1 MTPIRFYNTLT
12 NQLEDFTPIDPP
24 IVRMYNCGPT
34 VYDFAHIGNFRAFVF
49 ADLLRR
55 FLEFTGHE
63 VRQVMN
69 ITDVGHMT
77 EDQLADGGGQDKM
90 ELAAQRLKAAKKSGV
105 ADVENPD
112 DPFAVARYFEQ
123 AFIDDAKALRLK
135 IAEDDE
141 APRRPRAT
149 EHVTQ
154 MIAMIEKL
162 IVADHAYVADDGAVY
177 YDVMSFPQYGKL
189 SGNTLDKL
197 AHGAGGRV
205 SETDTA
211 GKRNPHDFLLWK
223 PDAKHLMKWD
233 SPWGWGYPGWHIECS
248 AMSMSA
254 LGVET
259 LDIHTGGEDNI
270 FPHHECEIAQ
280 SEAFTGQEFA
290 RYWMHAKFLQV
301 DGGKMAKSLGNV
313 WNLDDVKERGFEP
326 RALRF
331 ALIRGHYRQ
340 PLNFTWAILEE
351 SKTALAKLDELVRK
365 LQRLASMDNGGAVSE
380 FDDGRVALSRAR
392 EKFEE
397 GMCDD
402 LNTPQAISALFEL
415 RNFVVHTAMNPVVA
429 TECLEFLRDADGVL
443 GVLRLE
449 AEEEDLDADVEAL
462 IEARTAARGAKDWA
476 EADRIRDELVAMG
489 IELEDT
495 PEGVVWK
502 RVR

>member
-280 SEAFTGQEFA
+280 SCGATGKAFA
-290 RYWMHAKFLQV
+290 RYWMHTRFLMVEGEKMSKSKGNFYTVRDLLKRGV
-301 DGGKMAKSLGNV
+301 DPA
-313 WNLDDVKERGFEP
+313 
-326 RALRF
+326 ALR
-331 ALIRGHYRQ
+331 LELMRTHYR
-340 PLNFTWAILEE
+340 LNMNFTMKGLEDAHRMVE
-351 SKTALAKLDELVRK
+351 RWRAAAAGVDAQSVAAGDSDVERDFV
-365 LQRLASMDNGGAVSE
+365 A
-380 FDDGRVALSRAR
+380 ALS
-392 EKFEE
+392 
-397 GMCDD
+397 DD
-402 LNTPQAISALFEL
+402 LNISGALGAINKWLNDSPDDLAPLV
-415 RNFVVHTAMNPVVA
+415 RMNS
-429 TECLEFLRDADGVL
+429 VL
-443 GVLRLE
+443 GVLEAAELE
-449 AEEEDLDADVEAL
+449 TEASGDDAAIDAKVQQMAD
-462 IEARTAARGAKDWA
+462 ARAAKDWA
-476 EADRIRDELVAMG
+476 ASDAIRDELTAAG
-489 IELEDT
+489 IEVQISKQGITWRRKMTLD
-495 PEGVVWK
+495 
-502 RVR
+502 

>member
-12 NQLEDFTPIDPP
+12 NQLEDFAPIDPP
-24 IVRMYNCGPT
+24 VVRMYNCGPT

-112 DPFAVARYFEQ
+112 DPFAVARYFEK
-123 AFIDDAKALRLK
+123 AFIDDARALRLK
-135 IAEDDE
+135 IADDE

-149 EHVTQ
+149 EHVKQ

-162 IVADHAYVADDGAVY
+162 VAADHAYVAGDGAVY
-177 YDVMSFPQYGKL
+177 YDVSSFPQYGKL

-280 SEAFTGQEFA
+280 SCGATGKAFA
-290 RYWMHAKFLQV
+290 RYWMHTRFLMVEGEKMSKSKGNFYTVRDLLKRGV
-301 DGGKMAKSLGNV
+301 DPA
-313 WNLDDVKERGFEP
+313 
-326 RALRF
+326 ALR
-331 ALIRGHYRQ
+331 LELMRTHYRSNM
-340 PLNFTWAILEE
+340 NFTMKGLEDAHRMVE
-351 SKTALAKLDELVRK
+351 RWRAAAAGVDAQSVAAGDSDVERDFV
-365 LQRLASMDNGGAVSE
+365 A
-380 FDDGRVALSRAR
+380 ALS
-392 EKFEE
+392 
-397 GMCDD
+397 DD
-402 LNTPQAISALFEL
+402 LNISGALGAINKWLNDSPDDLSPL
-415 RNFVVHTAMNPVVA
+415 VRMNS
-429 TECLEFLRDADGVL
+429 VL
-443 GVLRLE
+443 GVLEAAELE
-449 AEEEDLDADVEAL
+449 TETSGDDAAIDAKVQQMAD
-462 IEARTAARGAKDWA
+462 ARAAKDWA
-476 EADRIRDELVAMG
+476 ASDAIRDELTAAG
-489 IELEDT
+489 IEVQISKQGITWRRKMTLD
-495 PEGVVWK
+495 
-502 RVR
+502 